1 MFPHAASP
9 NTSLQEILT
18 ASQTTKTSENLW
30 TFTVHRLFSRAFS
43 RCSLQTP
50 LPSRSVSSRIQAG
63 PHGSMQPRFP
73 LTSCTGLALKLGLH
87 FAFGF

>member
-30 TFTVHRLFSRAFS
+30 TFTVHRLFSSIFKVQFANAAAFKV
-43 RCSLQTP
+43 CLLTH
-50 LPSRSVSSRIQAG
+50 PSRAPRLHAAQVPIDILYRIS
-63 PHGSMQPRFP
+63 P
-73 LTSCTGLALKLGLH
+73 
-87 FAFGF
+87 